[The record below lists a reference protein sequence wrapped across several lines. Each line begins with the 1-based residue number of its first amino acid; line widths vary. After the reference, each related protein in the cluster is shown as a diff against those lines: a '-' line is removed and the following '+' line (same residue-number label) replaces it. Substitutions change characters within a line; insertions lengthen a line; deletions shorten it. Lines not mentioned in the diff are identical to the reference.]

1 MTSLPDKFDK
11 CIIGKTV
18 GPFAEQ
24 LVYSLGGLL
33 KLHDGDREA
42 TALLMK
48 QAYTEHGAEA
58 PVFADDTLR
67 PDDGEEPA
75 PPAPEPPRI
84 ITDLNPKVIPPFP
97 GTLMPAHRN

>member
-48 QAYTEHGAEA
+48 QAYTDHGAEA
-58 PVFADDTLR
+58 PVFADDTLELSL
-67 PDDGEEPA
+67 PKPVEPK
-75 PPAPEPPRI
+75 I
-84 ITDLNPKVIPPFP
+84 ITDLTPKVIPPFP
-97 GTLMPAHRN
+97 GTRIPS